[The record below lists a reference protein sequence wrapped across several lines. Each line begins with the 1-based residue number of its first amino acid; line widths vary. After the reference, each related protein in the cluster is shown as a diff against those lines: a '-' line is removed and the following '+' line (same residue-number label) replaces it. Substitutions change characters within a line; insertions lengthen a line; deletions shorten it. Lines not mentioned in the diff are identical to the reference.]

1 MKEFLFG
8 AAAIVLAGA
17 AVAQTA
23 APPAHQGHG
32 AMAPHAAPGIGREQ
46 TRDQV
51 VAKVREHFARLDTN
65 RDNVLTKAEAEAG
78 RAAMRSMRAERRASR
93 GDRADRLQRRDPA
106 VAFDR
111 LDSNKDGSISRDEF
125 AKGRELR
132 IKRRVE
138 RQGAAGADGRRM
150 KMRHMGGGMI
160 GGHMFAMAD
169 ANKDERVSLD
179 EATNAAVQHFDMID
193 ANRDGRITPE
203 EHRTMRRHRIEQR
216 RAPKAS

>member
-17 AVAQTA
+17 AVAQTS
-23 APPAHQGHG
+23 APPAHQAHGGAGVGH
-32 AMAPHAAPGIGREQ
+32 EQ

-51 VAKVREHFARLDTN
+51 VANVREHFARMDTN

-93 GDRADRLQRRDPA
+93 GDRANRAQGHDPA
-106 VAFDR
+106 AAFDR
-111 LDSNKDGSISRDEF
+111 LDSNKDGAISRDEF
-125 AKGRELR
+125 AKGRALR
-132 IKRRVE
+132 IERRVE
-138 RQGAAGADGRRM
+138 RQGAPRAPGADGRRM

-169 ANKDERVSLD
+169 ANKDERVSLQ

-193 ANRDGRITPE
+193 ANRDGRITRE
-203 EHRTMRRHRIEQR
+203 ERQQMRRHRIEQR
-216 RAPKAS
+216 RAPKAG